1 MQFKRFLPPK
11 KFLLPIIIGS
21 TLVVLLLTGF
31 FFWTRLNPPD
41 KKKPE
46 LYLLNLSPDQWIS
59 TNKDKVAVSGVAS
72 DEGKIK
78 DVVWK
83 TQDGKTGSAE
93 ISGTQWTIADIPLAK
108 GDNQVT
114 ITATDSAGNTSSTTV
129 NIVYNADVIFSD
141 QTLSQDF
148 IYKDDSKTKITVRSG
163 VETTSTTALGEV
175 ALYKISGEKKE
186 KLLPLVDSGVVSDGD
201 DIPGDTIYSGIHY
214 FSSTSSEP
222 ILLRVGARLEKSD
235 EVFYSGVVKISVL
248 EQLAADQTSKVL
260 SLNKEINA
268 RFEELKKEG
277 DAKKAA
283 DKLVEELSKKEE
295 IAVAGVSDQG
305 FGVWWKYKDTGILAG
320 LLNNPEGTRADHK
333 EEDRLEQARE
343 AQRQTEAGSVEGISD
358 VVSSTVN
365 FGVSQAQAA
374 GNQLEVK
381 STKALYLGPYLHQFG
396 DTDDYHK
403 AWKTIKDSKCPEGQT
418 VEQKDQKATVED
430 FKGLNKYGLV
440 VISSHGDTWFN
451 GKFAANCVGNTV
463 CPPALKNGNGYV

>member
-148 IYKDDSKTKITVRSG
+148 IYKEDSKTKITVRSG

-175 ALYKISGEKKE
+175 ALYRISGDHKE

-222 ILLRVGARLEKSD
+222 ILLRIGARFEKTD
-235 EVFYSGVVKISVL
+235 EVFYSGIMKIQVIDKPSYDK
-248 EQLAADQTSKVL
+248 AADIFK
-260 SLNKEINA
+260 LNKEFSD
-268 RFEELKKEG
+268 RFSSLKKSAG
-277 DAKKAA
+277 DKAAAKKLA
-283 DKLVEELSKKEE
+283 EELSKRDE
-295 IAVAGVSDQG
+295 IAVAGVAEDG
-305 FGVWWKYKDTGILAG
+305 YGVWWKYKD
-320 LLNNPEGTRADHK
+320 
-333 EEDRLEQARE
+333 
-343 AQRQTEAGSVEGISD
+343 
-358 VVSSTVN
+358 
-365 FGVSQAQAA
+365 
-374 GNQLEVK
+374 
-381 STKALYLGPYLHQFG
+381 
-396 DTDDYHK
+396 
-403 AWKTIKDSKCPEGQT
+403 
-418 VEQKDQKATVED
+418 
-430 FKGLNKYGLV
+430 
-440 VISSHGDTWFN
+440 
-451 GKFAANCVGNTV
+451 
-463 CPPALKNGNGYV
+463 